1 MQLPE
6 RFSDLPEHIF
16 PRLRRLPGSAP
27 LHALRRDGGHRQGHR
42 LQRSAARAAP
52 PDELAQAVPAI
63 RGRPAAGVQE

>member
-27 LHALRRDGGHRQGHR
+27 LHALRRDGGHPQGRR
-42 LQRSAARAAP
+42 LRRAAPDAP
-52 PDELAQAVPAI
+52 PDELAQALAAI
-63 RGRPAAGVQE
+63 RGGPAAGVQE